1 MYGNRRTSASALP
14 SLPPGAQRPAVYS
27 DAYTVE
33 VTPPAYEQHVLQNP
47 WDLNTPPLPP
57 PRPRVRSMNESRTHH
72 GQNQIPYDSMR
83 QQRVPFPEPVF
94 YGQQSNLASSSQRLV
109 HHHSRSELGILSP
122 SSTDYRKPHN
132 DSVSSFASSYNAHN
146 DYLASSKEVGTLVRL
161 YFRVLTRHGR
171 ELKVAKES
179 WGSRWQTY
187 RVYRFSY
194 SFTSHHSPRL
204 AI

>member
-132 DSVSSFASSYNAHN
+132 DSVSSFASSYNAHD

-161 YFRVLTRHGR
+161 YLRVLTRHGR

-187 RVYRFSY
+187 RVYRFS
-194 SFTSHHSPRL
+194 
-204 AI
+204 